1 MFILI
6 FVTEEIQETLL
17 LDTIASGAIGF
28 GPGSVL
34 RQRYRLDSELG
45 RGGMGVV
52 YRATDLELK
61 RQVAVKVLPERVST
75 PDARERFLREAR
87 AAAALNHPNIV
98 VVHDVGEDQ
107 GILFFVM
114 ELVEGSN
121 LKTAAPS
128 DFSGII
134 EIALKICDAL
144 EHAHT
149 HSFVHRDLKPEN
161 VLISGAGGSGSGGVK
176 LADLG
181 LAITVKDSRLS
192 QAGTVLGTP
201 AYMAPEQI
209 LGQKIDGRTDLYAL
223 GVVLYEM
230 ATRRQ
235 PFLGDDPLSIVSQ
248 HVHAPVIPPR
258 ALRPDLPRAFE
269 AIILRLLAKDPAQ
282 RFSTASE
289 VRDAL
294 RQALA
299 RPDTEID
306 DDQSQAAVAI
316 LDALSRGRLVG
327 RAEELAEANELWRRA
342 RAGQGHCLL
351 LSGEPGAGKSRLA
364 REVIVQA
371 ALNGAVVLT
380 GKLLRIRGYD
390 TLPAFRRGVS
400 PLGARAD

>member
-1 MFILI
+1 MTSQHAPVRDQRSQASLHVILI
-6 FVTEEIQETLL
+6 LVTEEIQETLL
-17 LDTIASGAIGF
+17 LDTVASDAIGF

-121 LKTAAPS
+121 LKSAPPT

-144 EHAHT
+144 EHAHA

-181 LAITVKDSRLS
+181 LAITGERLAVVPGRYRTWDACCTWRPS
-192 QAGTVLGTP
+192 KYWDRRL
-201 AYMAPEQI
+201 MAA
-209 LGQKIDGRTDLYAL
+209 RTF
-223 GVVLYEM
+223 
-230 ATRRQ
+230 TR
-235 PFLGDDPLSIVSQ
+235 
-248 HVHAPVIPPR
+248 
-258 ALRPDLPRAFE
+258 
-269 AIILRLLAKDPAQ
+269 LASC
-282 RFSTASE
+282 ST
-289 VRDAL
+289 R
-294 RQALA
+294 
-299 RPDTEID
+299 
-306 DDQSQAAVAI
+306 
-316 LDALSRGRLVG
+316 
-327 RAEELAEANELWRRA
+327 WRRA
-342 RAGQGHCLL
+342 
-351 LSGEPGAGKSRLA
+351 
-364 REVIVQA
+364 
-371 ALNGAVVLT
+371 
-380 GKLLRIRGYD
+380 
-390 TLPAFRRGVS
+390 VS
-400 PLGARAD
+400 PSWAMIH